1 MPKVYLALGSNI
13 ENRIKFIKTAYL
25 LLERSSEIKIIQK
38 SKFYFSKAYMG
49 EDLNDF
55 INSVIIIET
64 SLKPLELLQY
74 TQNIEKLLGRKK
86 TTAKKYENRP
96 IDIDILFYGNEKFSK
111 KNLVIPHK
119 DLENRDFVLVPL
131 QELNKDM
138 ILPSGKTIEEALKNI
153 NNTTEVIEDEA

>member
-1 MPKVYLALGSNI
+1 MAKVYLSLGSNI

-25 LLERSSEIKIIQK
+25 LLERNKEIKIIQK
-38 SKFYFSKAYMG
+38 TKFYFSKAYMG

-131 QELNKDM
+131 RELNKDI
-138 ILPSGKTIEEALKNI
+138 ILPSGKTIEEVLTGI